1 MVFPYFFCFP
11 NFYRSPPL
19 HSPQKR
25 SQKLW
30 HRGTSKPKRLKTP
43 AVLKKGIGSFKMGGR
58 LAGYSYE
65 YHWKILKIGWILF
78 SVGLTQK
85 WCWLKCFN
93 QQDFF
98 FDLIIKMGLYPKI
111 LRFIIFPIEIGSV
124 SPCLDKTQTMLGWR
138 IEPDMGTKPGEYQW
152 VFGCRTSIF
161 WRFP

>member
-30 HRGTSKPKRLKTP
+30 HCGTSKPKRLKTP
-43 AVLKKGIGSFKMGGR
+43 AVLKKGIGSLKMGGR

-98 FDLIIKMGLYPKI
+98 WFNHQNGFVPEDPEVHHIPHWNCECIP
-111 LRFIIFPIEIGSV
+111 
-124 SPCLDKTQTMLGWR
+124 MLGQNPNNVRVKDWAR
-138 IEPDMGTKPGEYQW
+138 HGYETRGISVGIWM
-152 VFGCRTSIF
+152 
-161 WRFP
+161 